1 MKTLMIA
8 AFAVLSGG
16 AFAADT
22 ATINRLPYNLDCL
35 DKHRDG
41 SQSTLS
47 LSRMAFYR
55 EDGKLYLNA
64 DISTSAQDQITS
76 SYIEHLADLIRLEGL
91 EKGSNIKY
99 KLSSINPNDSRLE
112 AGKAYQIKLEII
124 GAKGDPVDVRCL
136 Q

>member
-8 AFAVLSGG
+8 VFAVLSGG
-16 AFAADT
+16 VFAADT
-22 ATINRLPYNLDCL
+22 ASINRLPYALDCS

-41 SQSTLS
+41 GKSTLS
-47 LSRMAFYR
+47 LSKMAFYR
-55 EDGKLYLNA
+55 EDGKLYFNA
-64 DISTSAQDQITS
+64 DLSTTAKDQITS

-99 KLSSINPNDSRLE
+99 KLSSISPNDSRLE
-112 AGKAYQIKLEII
+112 AEKVYQIKLEII
-124 GAKGDPVDVRCL
+124 GAKGDPVDVRCV